1 MTVDQG
7 FTTKGQT
14 LKRSSISGKAKGIKR
29 AQGNNGIVFN
39 VSTHVRAERQK
50 ESRED
55 RMSLNLKEACIK
67 GKPLENY
74 STMPISL
81 YKQIIITFTPKK
93 AQSNKGENKD
103 SKGSNA

>member
-1 MTVDQG
+1 MLRQEI
-7 FTTKGQT
+7 T
-14 LKRSSISGKAKGIKR
+14 LTACGGSIAT
-29 AQGNNGIVFN
+29 